1 MIRRKL
7 SLHVAKKN
15 IKIFETLSDDAK
27 EIRQAVFMGEQGFEN
42 EFDEI
47 DERSTH
53 IVMYNQEN
61 EPIATCRVF
70 IGEDEDT
77 YILGRLAV
85 KKQYR
90 GQNIGTKMVAEAE
103 KVVKRKGGNSLCLH
117 AQCRVKSF
125 YEKSGFDAYG
135 QVDED
140 EGCPHIWMKKQICAC
155 FFDRI
160 D

>member
-1 MIRRKL
+1 M
-7 SLHVAKKN
+7 N
-15 IKIFETLSDDAK
+15 IKIFETLSDDVK
-27 EIRQAVFMGEQGFEN
+27 EIRQAVFVIEQGFQN

-47 DERSTH
+47 DEISTH

-90 GQNIGTKMVAEAE
+90 GQNIGSKMVDEAE
-103 KVVKRKGGNSLCLH
+103 KVVKSKGGNRLCLH
-117 AQCRVKSF
+117 AQCRVKNF
-125 YEKSGFDAYG
+125 YEKSGFVAYG
-135 QVDED
+135 QVDAD
-140 EGCPHIWMKKQICAC
+140 EAEVEEFDKQ
-155 FFDRI
+155 FPYKEKLKLPGQLV
-160 D
+160 